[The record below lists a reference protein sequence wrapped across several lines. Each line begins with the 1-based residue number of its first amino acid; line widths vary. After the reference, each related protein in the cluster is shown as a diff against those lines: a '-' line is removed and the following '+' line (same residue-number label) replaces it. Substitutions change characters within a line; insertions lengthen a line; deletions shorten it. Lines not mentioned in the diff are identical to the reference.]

1 MKRALAIFLS
11 FVCSFMLISFGL
23 SDWIL
28 NTPAVAKAD
37 PSFASV
43 GGKIDNYTFDG
54 KNESSMPYA
63 SFTTLEGAVKNA
75 NEKAATTKVHMYLTI
90 GSHIN
95 VRNQTIKLNSG
106 VSLYMPYSE
115 KKCDISDNSEIK
127 ALRDEF
133 IDISDQN
140 IKKYRVS
147 SFSLYSSNITISSG
161 AAIYIGGQF
170 RQKGVSGYYSEIG
183 LNNTSSITVSGELY
197 CNGYIKEISA
207 KNVDNDDDVSNYR
220 FSNESDK
227 LRYVKVLSGGYLKT
241 PMAFYDAGSMGEL
254 TGLNGK
260 DVFPINVFDFPCIQT
275 YFSIASGAK
284 FEAAARMFKSS
295 GGTEI
300 PINETLLIIYN
311 GKSNKKNPFI
321 KLTSGYISFEY
332 CPVQPGYTSS
342 DASKTY
348 MCINGAADLGCIS
361 ITVNGTDITTSG
373 KFLPMSYKMQ
383 IVIGKSGI
391 FNTNGYDMKFMGG
404 SSLTVCEGGTLNLKS
419 KLIGYKAKSTA
430 GIIDYPQAYGDSKF
444 LVNGSFV
451 MSSSAQLGGHF
462 TTKEGAGN
470 AKMDLSNA
478 PQDSLK
484 VTSYEGLT
492 KTGISVYATGD
503 FFDSDTDAKVS
514 YLLKGGVVI
523 SSDSNERMCWADG
536 GNLNSFLLT
545 IRVDNRNNYEHP
557 ALGYKVSMFN
567 SSNKESS
574 LTPEGVYM
582 TTDSEFPI
590 EKGLKF
596 KVDSLDR
603 AEKTEFTSQNGSNYS
618 FSSGTSFTMVG
629 DIEVTI
635 YPSEGVLVRFS
646 IDNESGSG
654 GSTTVISESATSG
667 GTYYQ
672 IGTSSAGS
680 AVDIAVKKGAYIK
693 YEVTQGNAKGTKL
706 GNHYLF
712 SGLVTIH
719 ANDDSSKNN
728 GQQLTTK
735 IKNKTSIFGYIFAG
749 STSVSTNTHI
759 TSNSTIHAYIENR

>member
-1 MKRALAIFLS
+1 M
-11 FVCSFMLISFGL
+11 
-23 SDWIL
+23 
-28 NTPAVAKAD
+28 
-37 PSFASV
+37 
-43 GGKIDNYTFDG
+43 
-54 KNESSMPYA
+54 
-63 SFTTLEGAVKNA
+63 
-75 NEKAATTKVHMYLTI
+75 
-90 GSHIN
+90 
-95 VRNQTIKLNSG
+95 
-106 VSLYMPYSE
+106 
-115 KKCDISDNSEIK
+115 
-127 ALRDEF
+127 
-133 IDISDQN
+133 
-140 IKKYRVS
+140 
-147 SFSLYSSNITISSG
+147 
-161 AAIYIGGQF
+161 
-170 RQKGVSGYYSEIG
+170 
-183 LNNTSSITVSGELY
+183 
-197 CNGYIKEISA
+197 
-207 KNVDNDDDVSNYR
+207 
-220 FSNESDK
+220 
-227 LRYVKVLSGGYLKT
+227 
-241 PMAFYDAGSMGEL
+241 
-254 TGLNGK
+254 
-260 DVFPINVFDFPCIQT
+260 
-275 YFSIASGAK
+275 
-284 FEAAARMFKSS
+284 
-295 GGTEI
+295 
-300 PINETLLIIYN
+300 
-311 GKSNKKNPFI
+311 
-321 KLTSGYISFEY
+321 
-332 CPVQPGYTSS
+332 QPGYTSS

-348 MCINGAADLGCIS
+348 MCINGAADLGYIS

-383 IVIGKSGI
+383 VVIGKAGN

-444 LVNGSFV
+444 LVNGSVV

-462 TTKEGAGN
+462 TTKEGTGN

-503 FFDSDTDAKVS
+503 FFDSDTDAKIS
-514 YLLKGGVVI
+514 YLLKGGVVV
-523 SSDSNERMCWADG
+523 SSDPNERMCWADG

-574 LTPEGVYM
+574 LTPEGVYV

-603 AEKTEFTSQNGSNYS
+603 AEKTEFTSQNGSNYT

-735 IKNKTSIFGYIFAG
+735 IKNKTSFFGYILAG

-759 TSNSTIHAYIENR
+759 TSNSTIHAYIEKR

>member
-11 FVCSFMLISFGL
+11 FVCSFMLVSFGL

-54 KNESSMPYA
+54 KNESSTPYA
-63 SFTTLEGAVKNA
+63 SFTTLEGAVKSA
-75 NEKAATTKVHMYLTI
+75 NEKAATTKVHMYLTA

-95 VRNQTIKLNSG
+95 VRNQTIKLNNG

-115 KKCDISDNSEIK
+115 KKCDISDDSEIK
-127 ALRDEF
+127 ALRDGF
-133 IDISDQN
+133 IDTSDQN

-147 SFSLYSSNITISSG
+147 SFSLYSTNITISSG

-311 GKSNKKNPFI
+311 GESNKKNPFI

-391 FNTNGYDMKFMGG
+391 FNTNGYDTKFMGG

-444 LVNGSFV
+444 LVNGSV
-451 MSSSAQLGGHF
+451 AMSSSAQLGGHF

-478 PQDSLK
+478 SQDSLK

-503 FFDSDTDAKVS
+503 FFDSNTDAKVS
-514 YLLKGGVVI
+514 YLLKGGVVV
-523 SSDSNERMCWADG
+523 SSDPNERMCWADG

-557 ALGYKVSMFN
+557 VLGYKVSMFN

-574 LTPEGVYM
+574 LTPEGVYV

-618 FSSGTSFTMVG
+618 FSSGTSFIMVG

-646 IDNESGSG
+646 IDSESGSG

-667 GTYYQ
+667 GTYHQ

>member
-23 SDWIL
+23 SNWIL

-54 KNESSMPYA
+54 KNESSTPYA

-147 SFSLYSSNITISSG
+147 SFSLYSTNITISSG

-332 CPVQPGYTSS
+332 CPLQPGYTSS

-348 MCINGAADLGCIS
+348 MCINGAADLGYIS

-383 IVIGKSGI
+383 VVIGKAGN

-444 LVNGSFV
+444 LVNGSVV

-503 FFDSDTDAKVS
+503 FFDSDTDAKIS
-514 YLLKGGVVI
+514 YLLKGGVVV
-523 SSDSNERMCWADG
+523 SSDPNERMCWTDG

-557 ALGYKVSMFN
+557 VLGYKVSMFN

-574 LTPEGVYM
+574 LTPEGVYV

-603 AEKTEFTSQNGSNYS
+603 AEKTEFTSQNGSNYT

-735 IKNKTSIFGYIFAG
+735 IKNKTSFFGYILAG

-759 TSNSTIHAYIENR
+759 TSNSTIHAYIEKR

>member
-54 KNESSMPYA
+54 KNESSTPYA

-147 SFSLYSSNITISSG
+147 SFSLYSTNITISSG

-332 CPVQPGYTSS
+332 CPLQPGYTSS

-348 MCINGAADLGCIS
+348 MCINGAADLGYIS

-383 IVIGKSGI
+383 VVIGKSGN
-391 FNTNGYDMKFMGG
+391 FNTNGHDMKFMGG
-404 SSLTVCEGGTLNLKS
+404 SSLTVCEGGTLNLNS
-419 KLIGYKAKSTA
+419 KLIGYKAKSTS
-430 GIIDYPQAYGDSKF
+430 GIIDYPQTYGDSRF
-444 LVNGSFV
+444 LVNGTFV

-503 FFDSDTDAKVS
+503 FFDSDTDAKIS
-514 YLLKGGVVI
+514 YLLKGGVVV
-523 SSDSNERMCWADG
+523 SSDPNERMCWADG

-574 LTPEGVYM
+574 LTPEGVYV

-603 AEKTEFTSQNGSNYS
+603 AEKTEFTSQNGSNYT

-735 IKNKTSIFGYIFAG
+735 IKNKTSFFGYILAG

-759 TSNSTIHAYIENR
+759 TSNSTIHAYIEKR

>member
-28 NTPAVAKAD
+28 STPAVAKAD

-54 KNESSMPYA
+54 KNESSTPYA

-115 KKCDISDNSEIK
+115 KKCDISDDSEIK

-147 SFSLYSSNITISSG
+147 SFSLYSTNITISSG

-170 RQKGVSGYYSEIG
+170 RQNGVSGYYSEIG

-207 KNVDNDDDVSNYR
+207 KNVDNNDDVSNYR

-404 SSLTVCEGGTLNLKS
+404 SSLTVCEGGTLNLNS

-430 GIIDYPQAYGDSKF
+430 GIIDYPQAYGDSRF
-444 LVNGSFV
+444 LINGTFV

-478 PQDSLK
+478 SQDSLK

-492 KTGISVYATGD
+492 KTGISIYATGD
-503 FFDSDTDAKVS
+503 FFDDDADSKVS
-514 YLLKGGVVI
+514 YLLKSGVVV
-523 SSDSNERMCWADG
+523 SSDPNERMCWADG

-545 IRVDNRNNYEHP
+545 IRVDNSKNYEHP
-557 ALGYKVSMFN
+557 VLGYKVSMFN
-567 SSNKESS
+567 SSNKESL
-574 LTPEGVYM
+574 LTPEGVYV

-603 AEKTEFTSQNGSNYS
+603 AEKTEFTSQNGSNYK

-680 AVDIAVKKGAYIK
+680 AVDIAVKKGAYVK
-693 YEVTQGNAKGTKL
+693 YDVRQGPFNNTKL
-706 GNHYLF
+706 GDHYLF
-712 SGLVTIH
+712 SGLVNIA
-719 ANDDSSKNN
+719 ANDDASKNN
-728 GQQLTTK
+728 GKKLTTK
-735 IKNKTSIFGYIFAG
+735 IKNYWLPFSLSAG
-749 STSVSTNTHI
+749 KSTSVSTNTHI
-759 TSNSTIHAYIENR
+759 TSSSTIHAYIEKR

>member
-23 SDWIL
+23 SNWIL

-54 KNESSMPYA
+54 KNESSTPYA

-106 VSLYMPYSE
+106 VSLYMPYSK

-147 SFSLYSSNITISSG
+147 SFSLYSTNITISSG

-332 CPVQPGYTSS
+332 CPLQPGYTSS

-348 MCINGAADLGCIS
+348 MCINGAADLGYIS

-383 IVIGKSGI
+383 VVIGKAGN

-444 LVNGSFV
+444 LVNGSVV

-503 FFDSDTDAKVS
+503 FFDSDTDAKIS
-514 YLLKGGVVI
+514 YLLKGGVVV
-523 SSDSNERMCWADG
+523 SSDPNERMCWTDG

-557 ALGYKVSMFN
+557 VLGYKVSMFN

-574 LTPEGVYM
+574 LTPEGVYV

-603 AEKTEFTSQNGSNYS
+603 AEKTEFTSQNGSNYT

-735 IKNKTSIFGYIFAG
+735 IKNKTSFFGYILAG

-759 TSNSTIHAYIENR
+759 TSNSTIHAYIEKR

>member
-54 KNESSMPYA
+54 KNESSTPYA
-63 SFTTLEGAVKNA
+63 SFTTLEGAVKSA

-115 KKCDISDNSEIK
+115 KKCDISDDSEIK

-147 SFSLYSSNITISSG
+147 SFSLYSTNITISSG

-361 ITVNGTDITTSG
+361 ITVNGTDITTNG

-383 IVIGKSGI
+383 VVIGKSGN

-404 SSLTVCEGGTLNLKS
+404 SSLTVCKGGTLNLNS
-419 KLIGYKAKSTA
+419 KLIGYKAKSTS
-430 GIIDYPQAYGDSKF
+430 GIIDYPQTYGDSRF
-444 LVNGSFV
+444 LVNGTFV

-470 AKMDLSNA
+470 A
-478 PQDSLK
+478 
-484 VTSYEGLT
+484 
-492 KTGISVYATGD
+492 
-503 FFDSDTDAKVS
+503 
-514 YLLKGGVVI
+514 
-523 SSDSNERMCWADG
+523 
-536 GNLNSFLLT
+536 
-545 IRVDNRNNYEHP
+545 
-557 ALGYKVSMFN
+557 
-567 SSNKESS
+567 
-574 LTPEGVYM
+574 
-582 TTDSEFPI
+582 
-590 EKGLKF
+590 
-596 KVDSLDR
+596 
-603 AEKTEFTSQNGSNYS
+603 
-618 FSSGTSFTMVG
+618 
-629 DIEVTI
+629 
-635 YPSEGVLVRFS
+635 
-646 IDNESGSG
+646 
-654 GSTTVISESATSG
+654 
-667 GTYYQ
+667 
-672 IGTSSAGS
+672 
-680 AVDIAVKKGAYIK
+680 
-693 YEVTQGNAKGTKL
+693 
-706 GNHYLF
+706 
-712 SGLVTIH
+712 
-719 ANDDSSKNN
+719 
-728 GQQLTTK
+728 
-735 IKNKTSIFGYIFAG
+735 
-749 STSVSTNTHI
+749 
-759 TSNSTIHAYIENR
+759 

>member
-54 KNESSMPYA
+54 KNESSTPYA

-115 KKCDISDNSEIK
+115 KKCDISDDSEIK

-147 SFSLYSSNITISSG
+147 SFSLYSTNITISSG

-170 RQKGVSGYYSEIG
+170 RQKGVSGYYSEIS

-284 FEAAARMFKSS
+284 FERPQ
-295 GGTEI
+295 GC
-300 PINETLLIIYN
+300 
-311 GKSNKKNPFI
+311 SN
-321 KLTSGYISFEY
+321 
-332 CPVQPGYTSS
+332 Q
-342 DASKTY
+342 
-348 MCINGAADLGCIS
+348 
-361 ITVNGTDITTSG
+361 
-373 KFLPMSYKMQ
+373 
-383 IVIGKSGI
+383 
-391 FNTNGYDMKFMGG
+391 
-404 SSLTVCEGGTLNLKS
+404 
-419 KLIGYKAKSTA
+419 
-430 GIIDYPQAYGDSKF
+430 
-444 LVNGSFV
+444 
-451 MSSSAQLGGHF
+451 
-462 TTKEGAGN
+462 
-470 AKMDLSNA
+470 
-478 PQDSLK
+478 
-484 VTSYEGLT
+484 
-492 KTGISVYATGD
+492 
-503 FFDSDTDAKVS
+503 
-514 YLLKGGVVI
+514 VVG
-523 SSDSNERMCWADG
+523 R
-536 GNLNSFLLT
+536 
-545 IRVDNRNNYEHP
+545 
-557 ALGYKVSMFN
+557 
-567 SSNKESS
+567 
-574 LTPEGVYM
+574 
-582 TTDSEFPI
+582 
-590 EKGLKF
+590 
-596 KVDSLDR
+596 
-603 AEKTEFTSQNGSNYS
+603 
-618 FSSGTSFTMVG
+618 
-629 DIEVTI
+629 
-635 YPSEGVLVRFS
+635 
-646 IDNESGSG
+646 
-654 GSTTVISESATSG
+654 
-667 GTYYQ
+667 
-672 IGTSSAGS
+672 
-680 AVDIAVKKGAYIK
+680 K
-693 YEVTQGNAKGTKL
+693 Y
-706 GNHYLF
+706 
-712 SGLVTIH
+712 
-719 ANDDSSKNN
+719 
-728 GQQLTTK
+728 
-735 IKNKTSIFGYIFAG
+735 
-749 STSVSTNTHI
+749 
-759 TSNSTIHAYIENR
+759 R

>member
-23 SDWIL
+23 SNWIL

-54 KNESSMPYA
+54 KNESSTPYA

-147 SFSLYSSNITISSG
+147 SFSLYSTNITISSG

-332 CPVQPGYTSS
+332 CPLQPGYTSS

-348 MCINGAADLGCIS
+348 MCINGAADLGYIS

-383 IVIGKSGI
+383 VVIGKAGN

-444 LVNGSFV
+444 LVNGSVV

-503 FFDSDTDAKVS
+503 FFDSDTDAKIS
-514 YLLKGGVVI
+514 YLLKGGVVV
-523 SSDSNERMCWADG
+523 SSDPNERMCWTDG

-557 ALGYKVSMFN
+557 VLGYKVSMFN

-574 LTPEGVYM
+574 LTLEGVYV

-603 AEKTEFTSQNGSNYS
+603 AEKTEFTSQNGSNYT

-735 IKNKTSIFGYIFAG
+735 IKNKTSFFGYILAG

-759 TSNSTIHAYIENR
+759 TSNSTIHAYIEKR